1 MENVPQ
7 ERQTVTMGSLTG
19 LFGREKPAHRTI
31 SFAQMRERRKSLNAV
46 MMKNESDLPIP
57 HRPGWSSQRFRI
69 INVDIRIRPGY
80 SIVPLSEICAL
91 KVYGISD

>member
-1 MENVPQ
+1 MENVPP
-7 ERQTVTMGSLTG
+7 ERATVTLGN
-19 LFGREKPAHRTI
+19 LFGRPPDFR
-31 SFAQMRERRKSLNAV
+31 QMVERRKSLHAV

-80 SIVPLSEICAL
+80 SIVHLSEICAL
-91 KVYGISD
+91 KVYIIYNI